1 MVIAIFCCY
10 DTNQNIYLTHEL
22 LTLLKLK
29 LNYFPNILMN
39 NLQCQATKPN
49 NNRNNNW
56 IKPSR
61 RVQFSIK
68 KMYVIMV
75 GLLFLPEASI
85 STENTPKMVTIEKEN
100 SFILV
105 HRYHKTIFHSLQ
117 CIHKG
122 M

>member
-1 MVIAIFCCY
+1 
-10 DTNQNIYLTHEL
+10 
-22 LTLLKLK
+22 
-29 LNYFPNILMN
+29 MN

-85 STENTPKMVTIEKEN
+85 STGYTPKWKQ
-100 SFILV
+100 LK
-105 HRYHKTIFHSLQ
+105 RKTL
-117 CIHKG
+117 K
-122 M
+122 